1 MTQMSAIVVGTLI
14 CDYIF
19 YRESNIDHSSIFNPY
34 GTSQITQRIAVNTYT
49 KYGSVL
55 SHINIG

>member
-1 MTQMSAIVVGTLI
+1 MSVTVAGTLI

-19 YRESNIDHSSIFNPY
+19 YRELSIDHSSIFNLY
-34 GTSQITQRIAVNTYT
+34 GTSQITQSITMNTYT

>member
-1 MTQMSAIVVGTLI
+1 MSATLAGTLI

-19 YRESNIDHSSIFNPY
+19 YKALSIDPSSIFNST
-34 GTSQITQRIAVNTYT
+34 GTSHIAQIIAVNTYT
-49 KYGSVL
+49 KDDSVL